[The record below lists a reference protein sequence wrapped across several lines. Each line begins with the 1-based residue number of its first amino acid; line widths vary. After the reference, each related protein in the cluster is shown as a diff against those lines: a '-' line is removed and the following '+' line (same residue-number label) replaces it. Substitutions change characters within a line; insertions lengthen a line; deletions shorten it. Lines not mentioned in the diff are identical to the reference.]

1 MRRPCGAAFCLLG
14 VQVRTFIALVLLFF
28 GWSSIASA
36 DTLETVRERGFVK
49 CGANQGHRGF
59 SNLSAEGFWSGFDVD
74 LCRAVSAAIFS
85 DPSRVEFVEY
95 AGDFRMTPLRVGE
108 VDLMSRNGYW
118 NMPRDNVFDVVYTGV
133 VFYDGQ
139 GIMVRDEAEVVS
151 ALELKDISVCVVA
164 NSLQHDVLERFF
176 FNNQISYQ
184 EVMVED
190 SADLAGAYMAGICD
204 AVTASATS
212 LQEIKINAI
221 NPSQHRILPERL
233 SKEPMGPVVRKGD
246 MKWQTIIRWVLFAM
260 INAEE
265 LGVNSRNIDTMAEAK
280 NPRMRRLLGIEGEF
294 GQALGLNAT
303 WAQDIIRHVGNYGEV
318 YERNFGNTSGLMIP
332 RGANELWTKGGL
344 HYAPPIR

>member
-1 MRRPCGAAFCLLG
+1 MLLLFGLSTAAF
-14 VQVRTFIALVLLFF
+14 
-28 GWSSIASA
+28 A

-49 CGANQGHRGF
+49 CGASQGHRGF
-59 SNLSAEGFWSGFDVD
+59 SNLSVDGFWSGFDVD

-85 DPSRVEFVEY
+85 EPNRVEFAEFD
-95 AGDFRMTPLRVGE
+95 GDFRMTPLRIGE

-118 NMPRDNVFDVVYTGV
+118 NLLRDNEFGVVYTGV
-133 VFYDGQ
+133 AFYDGQ
-139 GIMVRDEAEVVS
+139 AIMVRNEAEVVS

-164 NSLQHDVLERFF
+164 DSLGHISLDRFF
-176 FNNQISYQ
+176 FNNQISYE

-190 SADLAGAYMAGICD
+190 AADLAGAYMAGICD
-204 AVTASATS
+204 TVTAAASK

-221 NPSQHRILPERL
+221 DPSQHRILPERL

-246 MKWQTIIRWVLFAM
+246 MKWQTIVRWVLFAM

-265 LGVNSRNIDTMAEAK
+265 LGVNSRNIDTMIETK
-280 NPRMRRLLGIEGEF
+280 NPRMRRLLGLDGEF

-303 WAQDIIRHVGNYGEV
+303 WAQDVIRNVGNFGEV

-332 RGANELWTKGGL
+332 RGTNELWTKGGL